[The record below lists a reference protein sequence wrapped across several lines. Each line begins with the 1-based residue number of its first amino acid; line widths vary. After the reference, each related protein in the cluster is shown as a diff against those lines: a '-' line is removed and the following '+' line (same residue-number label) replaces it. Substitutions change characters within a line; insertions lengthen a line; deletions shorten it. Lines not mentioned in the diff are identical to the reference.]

1 MTVQKSL
8 TEHRLGQVEQNY
20 KELEER
26 VDELEDFK
34 TATIEKL
41 KTLFEKIKDLNDSN
55 QWLKRTLFTMIGGGV
70 MTIITTIL
78 VKLIQ
83 S

>member
-1 MTVQKSL
+1 MTVQKTL
-8 TEHRLGQVEQNY
+8 MEHRLGEVED
-20 KELEER
+20 KTKALENR

-34 TATIEKL
+34 TATIIKL

-70 MTIITTIL
+70 VTIITTIL
-78 VKLIQ
+78 LKLIQ

>member
-70 MTIITTIL
+70 VTIITTIL
-78 VKLIQ
+78 LKLIQ

>member
-8 TEHRLGQVEQNY
+8 TEHRLGQVEE
-20 KELEER
+20 KTKALEVR

-34 TATIEKL
+34 TATIIKL

-70 MTIITTIL
+70 VTIITTIL
-78 VKLIQ
+78 VRLIQ